1 MRAGAPLP
9 RRERA
14 WRAAMST
21 AVSRRS
27 RIRTLLLWAAPVTWL
42 GCGGGGG
49 TDVVLPSLSVT
60 TTTQGVELDPDG
72 YTLLVD
78 GAAGRPMG
86 PTATLVIEQLD
97 EGQHTLELAGLA
109 ANCLAQGDNPRT
121 ITIRPG
127 ATTSEQFAVRC
138 NATSGSIEV

>member
-49 TDVVLPSLSVT
+49 TDIVLPSLSVT
-60 TTTQGVELDPDG
+60 TTTDGVELDPDG
-72 YTLLVD
+72 YNLVIDGSEGDAIGVGATLLVERLSD
-78 GAAGRPMG
+78 G
-86 PTATLVIEQLD
+86 E
-97 EGQHTLELAGLA
+97 HTVGLSGVA
-109 ANCLAQGDNPRT
+109 ANCSTEGENPRT
-121 ITIRPG
+121 VTVRLG
-127 ATTSEQFAVRC
+127 ATARVSF
-138 NATSGSIEV
+138 